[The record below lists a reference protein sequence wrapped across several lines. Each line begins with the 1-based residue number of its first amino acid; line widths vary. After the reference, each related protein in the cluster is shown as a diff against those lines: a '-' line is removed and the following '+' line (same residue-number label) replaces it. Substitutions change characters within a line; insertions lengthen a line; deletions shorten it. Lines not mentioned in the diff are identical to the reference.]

1 MYSDF
6 IRLVGTSAFP
16 NAEAGVQIV
25 HVNFDDFGKTFQ
37 KAPIVL
43 VSWRDNEKTFGFVS
57 FLTVFNVTVSGFDV
71 STMRLKS
78 GWEWS
83 FNWIAVTPIK

>member
-6 IRLVGTSAFP
+6 IRLVVGTSAFP
-16 NAEAGVQIV
+16 NAEAGTQIV
-25 HVNFDDFGKTFQ
+25 HVDYDFGKTLQ
-37 KAPIVL
+37 KAPIIL
-43 VSWRDNEKTFGFVS
+43 ASWCDNEKTFGFVS

-78 GWEWS
+78 GYEWN